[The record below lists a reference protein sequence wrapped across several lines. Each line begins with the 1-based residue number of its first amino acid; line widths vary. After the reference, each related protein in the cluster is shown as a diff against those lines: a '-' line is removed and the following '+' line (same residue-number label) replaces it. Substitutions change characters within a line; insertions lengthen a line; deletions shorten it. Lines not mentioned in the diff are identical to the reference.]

1 MEVFLESRIK
11 ILHHKGGLQRVT
23 NIHKLC
29 SELIRRRKR
38 IYPEGQ
44 FTLKKK
50 PVYIFIYN

>member
-11 ILHHKGGLQRVT
+11 ILHHTGLERVT

-29 SELIRRRKR
+29 SELIRRMKS
-38 IYPEGQ
+38 IHPEGQ

-50 PVYIFIYN
+50 SVYKFIYN